1 MTYEQKKQRLIDAEE
16 LKEEIIRRANKS
28 SLGEI
33 STNTDLPL
41 GAVIGLI
48 NDAPTILYRKVVKK

>member
-1 MTYEQKKQRLIDAEE
+1 MNSEKQRLINADE
-16 LKEEIIRRANKS
+16 LKKEIIRIANKS

-48 NDAPTILYRKVVKK
+48 NDAPTILYRRVVKR

>member
-1 MTYEQKKQRLIDAEE
+1 MNSEKQRLINVDE
-16 LKEEIIRRANKS
+16 LKKEIIRMANRS

-33 STNTDLPL
+33 SINTDLPL